1 MDIKKAK
8 KIVFKWLKEKG
19 FKRIIIPGSG
29 PFDYVH
35 SLDEFSVLISFYKE
49 RFSERFI
56 FDVGCYFADCE
67 CGYATIDVRGLPSN
81 CNSKHIE
88 QGIYYG
94 ELNEEQLLKCLNEM
108 FDKYLKPYYVK
119 GKEYLKEI
127 VLNEFQFDDRYLIAK
142 GARQR
147 INEMFGLNTK
157 S

>member
-1 MDIKKAK
+1 MDIKEAK
-8 KIVFKWLKEKG
+8 KIIFKWLREKG

-56 FDVGCYFADCE
+56 FDVGCYFPDCKY
-67 CGYATIDVRGLPSN
+67 GYATIDVRSLPSN
-81 CNSKHIE
+81 YNSKYIE

-94 ELNEEQLLKCLNEM
+94 ELNGEQLLKCLNEM

-127 VLNEFQFDDRYLIAK
+127 VLNEFQFDDKYLIAK
-142 GARQR
+142 GARQK

-157 S
+157 P

>member
-1 MDIKKAK
+1 MDIKEAK
-8 KIVFKWLKEKG
+8 KIIFKWLREKG

-49 RFSERFI
+49 RFSDSFI

-67 CGYATIDVRGLPSN
+67 YGYATIDVRDLPSN
-81 CNSKHIE
+81 QNSMNNP
-88 QGIYYG
+88 QGGYYG
-94 ELNEEQLLKCLNEM
+94 ELNEDQLLKCLNEM

-127 VLNEFQFDDRYLIAK
+127 VLNEFQLNGRYSIAK
-142 GARQR
+142 GARQK

-157 S
+157 P